1 MDSERDDVEL
11 SSTAEYTLS
20 QACRFKAERDQLRQR
35 VDALEEWSDDVEH
48 MYRYVFDK
56 LVDEMKETKRLGK
69 LVWRLQN
76 RLARS
81 HRRERNLRKG
91 MRMWREKAIDK
102 PQVTMSAYDMLPE
115 EDLQAL
121 RWVRE
126 QGGLDVVKTHA
137 ELFQQLK
144 SERDEYRDLCREY
157 EKRLMP
163 EGCKW
168 PRYESGES
176 VQFGD
181 TGLDVYGKR
190 RMVKGV
196 KFTQGG
202 FAFISDDKGRTW
214 WANDRGPLED
224 PEINPDKSV
233 KRPVADTWER
243 LEEDAR
249 QLDIDLND
257 TTDDYPRM
265 SCCRDLVRRAK
276 ALAGVSE

>member
-1 MDSERDDVEL
+1 MGEPSIDSLHDPYEDQLGAAR
-11 SSTAEYTLS
+11 Y
-20 QACRFKAERDQLRQR
+20 KAERDQLRQR
-35 VDALEEWSDDVEH
+35 VDALEEWSDDVED
-48 MYRYVFDK
+48 MCRDTFDE
-56 LVDEMKETKRLGK
+56 LMDEMEKSKRLGR

-81 HRRERNLRKG
+81 HRREKQLRKG

-102 PQVTMSAYDMLPE
+102 PQVTMSAYDLLPE
-115 EDLQAL
+115 EDLRAL

-126 QGGLDVVKTHA
+126 QGGLDVVATHA
-137 ELFQQLK
+137 ELFQQLRG
-144 SERDEYRDLCREY
+144 ERDELRELARDY

-168 PRYESGES
+168 PSYESGEP

-181 TGLDVYGKR
+181 AGLDVYGKR

-224 PEINPDKSV
+224 AEIDPDKSV
-233 KRPVADTWER
+233 KRPEPPDSWER
-243 LEEDAR
+243 IEENLGDEMAK
-249 QLDIDLND
+249 QQCGPISPEMACKLAGEF
-257 TTDDYPRM
+257 
-265 SCCRDLVRRAK
+265 VRRCK
-276 ALAGVSE
+276 ALAE